1 MKTVIVTDRRRH
13 LLHPLLVVSA
23 SRVLHRGNL
32 RAFEAVAEAFERNYF
47 FERVVRMPMDC
58 FGKYLGESILLGVHA
73 GFSRLDELLPEAE
86 GEGVRLIETV
96 DGWVPFHTAARL
108 YADGKPVPPEILRSL
123 PDPDHLPGDGDYLRF
138 LVKLIEHNHRSGTV
152 SCAFEFWTMREALY
166 MGLLKPEKPE
176 IWRDKSCFVG
186 VAQLK
191 GDIDDVDG
199 EFKIACRDGWC
210 LFYFRGSEKRLKEK
224 LKERGLSPP

>member
-13 LLHPLLVVSA
+13 LLHPLLVASA

-58 FGKYLGESILLGVHA
+58 FGKYLEESILLGVQA
-73 GFSRLDELLPEAE
+73 GFNRLDELLPAAE
-86 GEGVRLIETV
+86 GEGVRLIETG
-96 DGWVPFHTAARL
+96 DEWVPFYTAARL
-108 YADGKPVPPEILRSL
+108 YADGKPVPAEILR
-123 PDPDHLPGDGDYLRF
+123 HLPNPEHLPRDGDYLRF
-138 LVKLIEHNHRSGTV
+138 MVKLIEHNHRFGTV
-152 SCAFEFWTMREALY
+152 SCAFEFWALREALSRK
-166 MGLLKPEKPE
+166 L
-176 IWRDKSCFVG
+176 WRPKGPKTWRGRGCFVG
-186 VAQLK
+186 VTRGK
-191 GDIDDVDG
+191 GDINDVRG
-199 EFKIACRDGWC
+199 ELKLFCRNGWC